1 MKKVIFKA
9 LFKANRIYSTLW
21 MAATGKDKDA
31 FREESKVHEIILTIM
46 SGVCE

>member
-1 MKKVIFKA
+1 MKKIIFRS

-21 MAATGKDKDA
+21 MVVTGKDKDA

>member
-1 MKKVIFKA
+1 MKKVIFRA

-21 MAATGKDKDA
+21 MAATGKTKEA
-31 FREESKVHEIILTIM
+31 FREESEVHALLLNLM